1 MTKKQVIL
9 AGWKLVHQNAQ
20 ENFLLYKKKIKEKGY
35 RVIYLMIGQFDDISA
50 RSFLASQFD
59 PSLRSKWDL
68 SCKEMI
74 TEGSD
79 KIENLLKGE
88 KESADLLYYRTRWPF
103 PLRDRDYVLAR
114 RVRHFPDKKAIVLIS
129 KSTDSKEF
137 PKKADH
143 VIRVDRY
150 WCQSTVFAT
159 KESIDKPGMKFV
171 TFFCDDQQI
180 PLPNKLVDLL
190 CKAGERVVPES
201 MTCLHKVAQSSNKL

>member
-1 MTKKQVIL
+1 
-9 AGWKLVHQNAQ
+9 
-20 ENFLLYKKKIKEKGY
+20 
-35 RVIYLMIGQFDDISA
+35 
-50 RSFLASQFD
+50 
-59 PSLRSKWDL
+59 
-68 SCKEMI
+68 
-74 TEGSD
+74 
-79 KIENLLKGE
+79 
-88 KESADLLYYRTRWPF
+88 
-103 PLRDRDYVLAR
+103 VLAR

-201 MTCLHKVAQSSNKL
+201 MTNLHKVAQSSNKL